1 MKGVQ
6 LERLAGMN
14 ARLLAIILGLLAVGL
29 GSGLYLVRERAR
41 KEQAVA
47 AVRVD
52 QLTGDLV
59 RVEVKLQEQQKVN
72 ASLEANLAARTEEVG
87 IYSNKLVVVTS
98 ELAKTEEQAKAAA
111 AKAQEE
117 IGIREKR
124 IEGLQGE
131 KDDLSERLADLNR
144 KAGGLQAQIEETERR
159 LAASQGDREVLQ
171 KELRRMMAEKVEL
184 DRRFQDLTAVKEQLR
199 MLKEEA
205 YVAGRAIFGRKPG
218 LMEKKGAQ
226 LLNEGI
232 RRPAARETG
241 TVDGRLNVELQPDG
255 SGRVVPNPQQ

>member
-1 MKGVQ
+1 
-6 LERLAGMN
+6 MN
-14 ARLLAIILGLLAVGL
+14 ARLLAILFGLLAAGL
-29 GSGLYLVRERAR
+29 GSGLYWVRERAK

-52 QLTGDLV
+52 QLAGDLV

-72 ASLEANLAARTEEVG
+72 ASLESTLAARTEEVG
-87 IYSNKLVVVTS
+87 TYSNKLAFVS
-98 ELAKTEEQAKAAA
+98 RELTKTEEEAKVAA

-117 IGIREKR
+117 IGTREKR

-131 KDDLSERLADLNR
+131 KDDLSERLAELDLR
-144 KAGGLQAQIEETERR
+144 IGGLQAQIQETERR
-159 LAASQGDREVLQ
+159 LASSQGDKEVLQ
-171 KELRRMMAEKVEL
+171 KELRRMMSEKVEL

-205 YVAGRAIFGRKPG
+205 YVAGRAIFGRRSG
-218 LMEKKGAQ
+218 LMDKKGAQ

-232 RRPAARETG
+232 RRPVARETG
-241 TVDGRLNVELQPDG
+241 TVDGRLNVEVQPDG
-255 SGRVVPNPQQ
+255 TGRVVPNQPR